1 METTAQEKHCKARYD
16 QQVFSTTL
24 NWTALNDYLDRLSA
38 AVSSKQAILI
48 LGTGV
53 SKALSGGAGAAD
65 WIGLLRDGI
74 KRLVHRSEL
83 QSWGALQEMALDD
96 ALERDDLDGL
106 LGVASQISAKLRAP
120 GSQAYSDWLRDSVGS
135 LRVVRPEL
143 AISLE
148 QLELPILTTNYDQL
162 IEKALRRTSIDWTD
176 AESMREVFKGETPS
190 VGHLHGVWNRPNTV
204 VLSESDYTRV
214 MHDQPGQFV
223 QQAHY
228 STKSFIYVGFGSG
241 LHDPN
246 FSRLLKRHSV
256 LFPDSRGDH
265 FRLCLSSELSQLES
279 AHAEHDIR
287 VISYGHEYEDLAPFI
302 DSLRGGAPSA
312 KTPSP
317 KRDNLAFA
325 REAILEPIRSET
337 VVGSHLDDVADCD
350 LADLTVPPVLLP
362 VPHEQFASM
371 QDLDDD
377 LKPRRLDVE
386 AMYKESKLLILAGEE
401 LSGLTTALRWVV
413 AKASFMRPGVAPVFV
428 DSRNCT
434 QGKTPLEN
442 QVRRESLLHRLI
454 DHKKDALPDH
464 VLAVDNLLPRDSTTY
479 QQILDDLLDSSADF
493 IVIGTKQG
501 EEQRLAQDLQE
512 HGLGVEIAYV
522 GKLGRPEI
530 QSLAQIVAPKRS
542 ETIADG
548 VWDVLR
554 REHLSRN
561 PFTISLLVS
570 LFVQIGGA
578 STHSSET
585 AVLDDYVSLLLGRNG
600 PYLDARYSLNPQ
612 NRETVLAE
620 LAKEFVNQKKGAL
633 AQDDA
638 LRSIADYF
646 SSVGWK
652 ENPIEALESF
662 RDMRVL
668 RISSGLVQFQQSSYL
683 HLFAAK
689 AAIRDDVFLSKLF
702 EDPVFYAPIVRHYAA
717 LVRNSER
724 AVHRIEQL
732 LTDWPAEA
740 PTGHIF
746 GQVEKSAAPEELGRL
761 FEGPVPSED
770 VEEESGTP
778 GNTSVEDV
786 AEDDYDYS
794 DDTDMVPFPL
804 EDPSKLSRSQR
815 MVGVV
820 DLASRVLRDSDQM
833 PNLAL
838 KSAVLKQVF
847 RAWGAT
853 LDALEGDAIFEE
865 PARAIVDGVVAEG
878 NIKPEKTDDMV
889 ARIAMF
895 IPSFVIFSGVSA
907 CLSSRKLLVTYENV
921 VQDEEFSM
929 DEYGLPM
936 AAMFAFDVQER
947 GWAKYLPELVRLH
960 GDRWI
965 VSEFIGMLATV
976 AFRQQ
981 ELTPYDENDLKKF
994 LRERTLRRYT
1004 FDSDGDRTR
1013 RIAKYEQDLVRDR
1026 ALHRRQRLA
1035 PGTTTAEKVLEG
1047 PA

>member
-1 METTAQEKHCKARYD
+1 M
-16 QQVFSTTL
+16 
-24 NWTALNDYLDRLSA
+24 NDYVERLKA

-53 SKALSGGAGAAD
+53 SKAISGGAGTAD

-74 KRLVHRSEL
+74 KRLGNRSDL
-83 QSWGALQEMALDD
+83 QSWGALQELALDD

-106 LGVASQISAKLRAP
+106 LGVASQISAKLKAS
-120 GSQAYSDWLRDSVGS
+120 GAQAYSDWLRDSVGN
-135 LRVVRPEL
+135 LRVVHPEL

-176 AESMREVFKGETPS
+176 AESMREVFKGETS
-190 VGHLHGVWNRPNTV
+190 CVGHLHGVWNRPDSV
-204 VLSESDYTRV
+204 VLSESDYTKV

-246 FSRLLKRHSV
+246 FSRLLKRHSA

-265 FRLCLSSELSQLES
+265 FRLCRLGELSQLES

-287 VISYGHEYEDLAPFI
+287 VISYGEKYDDLGSFI
-302 DSLRGGAPSA
+302 DSLGDGTPSA
-312 KTPSP
+312 KTFAP

-350 LADLTVPPVLLP
+350 LGDLTVPPVLLP

-386 AMYKESKLLILAGEE
+386 ASYRDSKLLILAGEE
-401 LSGLTTALRWVV
+401 LSGLSTALRWVV
-413 AKASFMRPGVAPVFV
+413 AKASFMRPGVAPVFI

-434 QGKTPLEN
+434 QGKTPLDN

-454 DHKKDALPDH
+454 DHKKDVLPSH
-464 VLAVDNLLPRDSTTY
+464 VLAVDNLMPRDSATY
-479 QQILDDLLDSSADF
+479 QQMLGDLLDSSADF

-501 EEQRLAQDLQE
+501 EEQRLAQDLQD
-512 HGLGVEIAYV
+512 HRLAVEIAYV
-522 GKLGRPEI
+522 GKLGRSEI
-530 QSLAQIVAPKRS
+530 QSLAQIVAPKRA

-561 PFTISLLVS
+561 PFTISLLIS

-620 LAKEFVNQKKGAL
+620 LAKEFVEQRKGAL
-633 AQDDA
+633 TQDDA
-638 LRSIADYF
+638 LRSIANYF
-646 SSVGWK
+646 TSVGWK

-689 AAIRDDVFLSKLF
+689 AAIRDDAFLSKLF

-724 AVHRIEQL
+724 AVQRIEQL
-732 LTDWPAEA
+732 LNDWPAQA
-740 PTGHIF
+740 PAGHIF
-746 GQVEKSAAPEELGRL
+746 GQVEKTAAPDELGRL
-761 FEGPVPSED
+761 FEGPVPPEG
-770 VEEESGTP
+770 VEEDTDTRE
-778 GNTSVEDV
+778 NTNVDETT
-786 AEDDYDYS
+786 EDDYDYS

-804 EDPSKLSRSQR
+804 EDQSKLSRSQR
-815 MVGVV
+815 MIGVV

-833 PNLAL
+833 PNLRL
-838 KSAVLKQVF
+838 KGDVLKQVF

-853 LDALEGDAIFEE
+853 LDALEADAIFEE

-895 IPSFVIFSGVSA
+895 IPSFVVFSGVSA
-907 CLSSRKLLVTYENV
+907 CLSSRKLLVTYDEV
-921 VQDEEFSM
+921 VQDAGFKL
-929 DEYGLPM
+929 DEYGLSM

-947 GWAKYLPELVRLH
+947 GWAKYLPELVELH
-960 GDRWI
+960 GDRWV
-965 VSEFIGMLATV
+965 VSEFIGMLATI
-976 AFRQQ
+976 AFKQQ
-981 ELTPYDENDLKKF
+981 ELTPYDESDIKKF

-1004 FDSDGDRTR
+1004 FASDADRAV

-1026 ALHRRQRLA
+1026 ALRRRQRLA
-1035 PGTTTAEKVLEG
+1035 PGMSIAEKVLEG

>member
-1 METTAQEKHCKARYD
+1 MTK
-16 QQVFSTTL
+16 
-24 NWTALNDYLDRLSA
+24 NWKALNDYLDRLKA
-38 AVSSKQAILI
+38 AISSKQAILI

-53 SKALSGGAGAAD
+53 SKALSGGAACAD
-65 WIGLLRDGI
+65 WVGLLKDGI
-74 KRLVHRSEL
+74 RRFEGRPDLL
-83 QSWGALQEMALDD
+83 SWCTLQEMALDD

-106 LGVASQISAKLRAP
+106 LGVASQICAKLKTP
-120 GSQAYSDWLRDSVGS
+120 VVQPYSDWLRDSIGG
-135 LRVVRPEL
+135 LKVVHPEL
-143 AISLE
+143 ARSLE

-162 IEKALRRTSIDWTD
+162 MENALRRSSVDWTD
-176 AESMREVFKGETPS
+176 AESMREVFKGEVNS
-190 VGHLHGVWNRPNTV
+190 IGHLHGVWNRPDTV
-204 VLSESDYTRV
+204 ILSESDYTRV

-246 FSRLLKRHSV
+246 FSRLLKRHNA
-256 LFPDSRGDH
+256 LFPDSRGNH
-265 FRLCLSSELSQLES
+265 FRLCLSRELSQLES
-279 AHAEHDIR
+279 AHAGHDIR
-287 VISYGHEYEDLAPFI
+287 VISYGEEHEDLTTFI
-302 DSLRGGAPSA
+302 DTLGSGVASPNTPAPR
-312 KTPSP
+312 
-317 KRDNLAFA
+317 RDNLAFA
-325 REAILEPIRSET
+325 REAILDPIRSET
-337 VVGSHLDDVADCD
+337 VVGSHLDDISDCD
-350 LADLTVPPVLLP
+350 LSDLTVPPVLLP

-377 LKPRRLDVE
+377 LKPRRLDADTVYNE
-386 AMYKESKLLILAGEE
+386 PRLLILAGEE

-413 AKASFMRPGVAPVFV
+413 AKASFIRPGVAPVFI
-428 DSRNCT
+428 DARNCT

-454 DHKKDALPDH
+454 DHKKDALPGH

-479 QQILDDLLDSSADF
+479 QQVIDDLLNSSAEF
-493 IVIGTKQG
+493 IVAGTKQG

-512 HGLGVEIAYV
+512 HRLGVEIAYV

-542 ETIADG
+542 ETISDG

-561 PFTISLLVS
+561 PFTISLLIS
-570 LFVQIGGA
+570 LFVQIGGS

-620 LAKEFVNQKKGAL
+620 LAKEFVNQKRGAL
-633 AQDDA
+633 GQDDA
-638 LRSIADYF
+638 LRSIAEYF

-662 RDMRVL
+662 REMRVL
-668 RISSGLVQFQQSSYL
+668 RVSSGLVQFQQSSYL

-689 AAIRDDVFLSKLF
+689 AAIRDEAFLEKLF
-702 EDPVFYAPIVRHYAA
+702 KDPVFYAPIVRHYAA
-717 LVRNSER
+717 LLRNSER
-724 AVHRIEQL
+724 ALQRIQKL
-732 LTDWPAEA
+732 LTDWPPQPPA
-740 PTGHIF
+740 GHIF
-746 GQVEKSAAPEELGRL
+746 GQVEKSMAPDELGRL
-761 FEGPVPSED
+761 FEGPVPAEDMDEDPKESED
-770 VEEESGTP
+770 SVSEDLVET
-778 GNTSVEDV
+778 
-786 AEDDYDYS
+786 DYDYS

-804 EDPSKLSRSQR
+804 EDQSKLSRSQR
-815 MVGVV
+815 MAGVV

-833 PNLAL
+833 PNLRL
-838 KSAVLKQVF
+838 KGEVMRQVLK
-847 RAWGAT
+847 AWGAT
-853 LDALEGDAIFEE
+853 LDALEGEAVFDE
-865 PARAIVDGVVAEG
+865 PARAIVDGVAAEG
-878 NIKPEKTDDMV
+878 HLKPEKIDDMV

-895 IPSFVIFSGVSA
+895 IPTFVIFQGVSA
-907 CLSSRKLLVTYENV
+907 CLSSRKLLVTYEEV
-921 VQDEEFSM
+921 VQDDDFKG
-929 DEYGLPM
+929 DDYGLAM

-947 GWAKYLPELVRLH
+947 GWAKYLPELVERH

-965 VSEFIGMLATV
+965 VSEFVGMLATI

-981 ELTPYDENDLKKF
+981 ELTPYDEKDLKKF
-994 LRERTLRRYT
+994 LRERALRRYT
-1004 FDSDGDRTR
+1004 FESDAERTR
-1013 RIAKYEQDLVRDR
+1013 LIAKYEQDLVRDR
-1026 ALHRRQRLA
+1026 ALNRRERFA
-1035 PGTTTAEKVLEG
+1035 AGTTTAQKVLEG